1 MSLASGRE
9 HEAASERDGDRDEG
23 DSGHRRGV
31 QPTPDADQ
39 NNVDETLH
47 EIARTAEQR
56 IDQAARQVRHERL
69 PRGRALTRGLVVA
82 AIYALGVIPGALFG
96 RERVHTG
103 LTQLYEVGSMHER
116 KALMADLTDA
126 FIALPGGFGTLD
138 EFFESL
144 TWAQIGL
151 HAKPIGLLDVADYFA
166 PLRALVRHAV
176 AEGFVP
182 AINGGLLLAA
192 ATPVALLDQLAA
204 YTPPAPGS
212 VPLPGDLPER

>member
-1 MSLASGRE
+1 MAELRRVCVYAGSSVGRRPE
-9 HEAASERDGDRDEG
+9 YAA
-23 DSGHRRGV
+23 
-31 QPTPDADQ
+31 
-39 NNVDETLH
+39 
-47 EIARTAEQR
+47 
-56 IDQAARQVRHERL
+56 AAREL
-69 PRGRALTRGLVVA
+69 GTELAARGLELVYGGGSIGLMGVLADATLA
-82 AIYALGVIPGALFG
+82 AGGTALGVIPGALFG

-116 KALMADLTDA
+116 KALMADLADA